1 MPECRMPAQDRQ
13 RALQRVTGLH
23 RPSRGLAQESQPG
36 LRCRAW
42 SWEGRNTVTTA
53 SGGTVF
59 LLSVGGN
66 HLRSYI
72 NICTFSFHLFQKPRP
87 VKIGSGLNVR
97 SPFQGGNLWKPQNVE
112 KGGTGEHTGHS
123 STGGWRLHP
132 TGVGTAPGKSHAEKP
147 WAPHRCG
154 QHP

>member
-1 MPECRMPAQDRQ
+1 M
-13 RALQRVTGLH
+13 
-23 RPSRGLAQESQPG
+23 
-36 LRCRAW
+36 
-42 SWEGRNTVTTA
+42 TTA

-97 SPFQGGNLWKPQNVE
+97 SPFQGENLWKPQNVE
-112 KGGTGEHTGHS
+112 KGGTGEYTGHS

-132 TGVGTAPGKSHAEKP
+132 TGVGTAPGKKP
-147 WAPHRCG
+147 PAPHRCG
-154 QHP
+154 QHPLTQPVSEGRDIHGSLKFDQKQRHLTAREGSFSESSDRRCDGQRGT